1 MGVPP
6 NNELFLLLDLL
17 GPSSMFFGSWGVQRS
32 AVVWCRFHGR
42 KQQDLVASHFV
53 TTLILNEYQQ
63 SSNSS
68 VSSFQVQD
76 SKTTQNAYC

>member
-1 MGVPP
+1 VVEFVEKLAVMV
-6 NNELFLLLDLL
+6 
-17 GPSSMFFGSWGVQRS
+17 V
-32 AVVWCRFHGR
+32 AVV
-42 KQQDLVASHFV
+42 VFV
-53 TTLILNEYQQ
+53 TTLILNEYRQ